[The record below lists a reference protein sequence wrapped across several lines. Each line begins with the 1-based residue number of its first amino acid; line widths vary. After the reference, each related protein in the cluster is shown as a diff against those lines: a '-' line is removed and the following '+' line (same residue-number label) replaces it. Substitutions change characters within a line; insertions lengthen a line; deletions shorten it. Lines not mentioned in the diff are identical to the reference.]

1 MFDLYNYNK
10 HVESTFSSLSTTS
23 FETLGD
29 IRIFGSHWIK
39 GNPDGIEVYYTNNF
53 EKKLFDEGKLQRE
66 NTWKYSINSYGFR
79 DSWDLTECDKTKI
92 GFFGD
97 SYTYG
102 EGLQTHEIFIDRMQ
116 SILDCRAYNVG
127 LGGSS
132 LERITRTFSVFTKF
146 VDIDIAIITVPSIY
160 RELHVDNKGDIH
172 NISPNW
178 VVPGLSDDIAKL
190 FSELPDTYQFRKL
203 SFNVNYILDI
213 ASARNIKVLF
223 ASWDNLT
230 HRMLRVHSPHNTQKK
245 EFITNNDRTA
255 RDLTHP
261 GKIPHNN
268 YALQTINEMTG
279 RAWI

>member
-1 MFDLYNYNK
+1 MFDLYDYNK

-23 FETLGD
+23 FETLRD
-29 IRIFGSHWIK
+29 IRILGSHWIK

-53 EKKLFDEGKLQRE
+53 EKKLFEEGKLQRE

-79 DSWDLTECDKTKI
+79 DSWDLTECNKTKI

-116 SILDCRAYNVG
+116 SMLDCRAYNVG

-146 VDIDIAIITVPSIY
+146 VDIDIAIVTLPSIY
-160 RELHVDNKGDIH
+160 RELHVDSRGVIH
-172 NISPNW
+172 NISPHWNI
-178 VVPGLSDDIAKL
+178 PDLSADVAKL

-230 HRMLRVHSPHNTQKK
+230 HKMLRVHSPYNTQKK
-245 EFITNNDRTA
+245 EFITNNDKTA
-255 RDLTHP
+255 RDRTHP
-261 GKIPHNN
+261 GKIPHYN
-268 YALQTINEMTG
+268 YAVQTIEELTK
-279 RAWI
+279 REWV